1 MFCGATADADLATDD
16 VDRRRAG
23 AGSQVRANVPGQA
36 LAIVVVVVPRA
47 GTRRPVR
54 RRQQRGASLHR
65 SDGSTRAGRSY
76 GAHGVGGGAKQ
87 EKYGSEK

>member
-36 LAIVVVVVPRA
+36 MAIVVVVVQRA

-54 RRQQRGASLHR
+54 RQQRGASLHG

-76 GAHGVGGGAKQ
+76 GAHGVGGGGAKQ